1 MDDPAVDTQSESN
14 GVNGH
19 FQASSG
25 TSTSA
30 RDLLA
35 QKIRVR
41 RVPDPLK
48 SPPVPARRRDADG
61 PAGTSAP
68 APVARVEGAGLAARE
83 ESLESSSALRARS
96 SAALRAAQAEAA
108 SSRVEALELRRELAA
123 SQQQLLQ
130 ATREAAAARAETEE
144 MRAML
149 QTKKQELLVAKQE
162 VAETRVEIRKSNS
175 MLVDAMAALELASE
189 ERNKLR
195 EELASTQVELAQ
207 AEADLLSFREQLETV
222 REMMATAVAMDGGV
236 SMEEAEQLLQ
246 ELADAASQGVPEL
259 MLDAETVSALDILE
273 DVVEAQE
280 VRADP
285 KAMRASAAEEAVK
298 SFNHLMS
305 SVDEQPSG
313 RMRQQEVTRLFE
325 GLSSLAKGLASD
337 AKIDDRLSNI
347 LTDVFQSKK
356 A

>member
-1 MDDPAVDTQSESN
+1 MWEGASER
-14 GVNGH
+14 
-19 FQASSG
+19 
-25 TSTSA
+25 A
-30 RDLLA
+30 RTDFSQL
-35 QKIRVR
+35 RTPS
-41 RVPDPLK
+41 RVP
-48 SPPVPARRRDADG
+48 RR
-61 PAGTSAP
+61 
-68 APVARVEGAGLAARE
+68 
-83 ESLESSSALRARS
+83 
-96 SAALRAAQAEAA
+96 
-108 SSRVEALELRRELAA
+108 
-123 SQQQLLQ
+123 
-130 ATREAAAARAETEE
+130 
-144 MRAML
+144 
-149 QTKKQELLVAKQE
+149 
-162 VAETRVEIRKSNS
+162 
-175 MLVDAMAALELASE
+175 
-189 ERNKLR
+189 LR

-273 DVVEAQE
+273 DVVEARMPPGAPRRSQLARGGAVFDPGSGCVLPAQE

>member
-273 DVVEAQE
+273 DVVEE